1 MAEHFAAVRAAT
13 LSLALALSACD
24 MAPKH
29 VRPALPVAPAFPTD
43 AAQPAGSVRAA
54 DLGWRDFFVDPQ
66 LKALIAT
73 ALEHN
78 RDLAVSVAR
87 IAEARGQYRI
97 QDAARLPQLDASGS
111 YTRSRVGAASLSAQG
126 AVPAGKSG
134 IEYDSY
140 SLGVGVSSFEL
151 DFWGRVKNLSKAA
164 RENYLST
171 IEAERAFR
179 LSLIRDVA
187 TTYLAAREADEQIA
201 LAERTLKS
209 REEGLHIAKLRLDA
223 GVTSALDYRQTETLL
238 TQAQTSLASLR
249 LSLAQYRNQLEVLTG
264 QPLSPDL
271 PAPLP
276 LQGQQ
281 LDRAIAPGLPSDL
294 LDNRP
299 DIIEAEHALK
309 AARANIGAA
318 RAAFFPR
325 ITLTGDAGFSSTS
338 LDNLVGKDGLGW
350 SFGPS
355 ISLPIFDWGAT
366 KGNLDVAKA
375 RENIAVATYEK
386 TIQTAF
392 QEVADAL
399 AGRRWLADQ
408 VTAQQ
413 RAVAAQ
419 THLAELARTRYA
431 NGVAEYLEVLDAE
444 RNLFSAQQALIQ
456 LHRAEEQNLVSLYV
470 ALGGGLERGEANR
483 P

>member
-1 MAEHFAAVRAAT
+1 MT
-13 LSLALALSACD
+13 KKGSIALAFMLAACD

-29 VRPALPVAPAFPTD
+29 VRPALPTAPAYPADT
-43 AAQPAGSVRAA
+43 AQPAGEIRAA
-54 DLGWRDFFVDPQ
+54 DIGWRDFFVDPQ
-66 LKALIAT
+66 LKILIAT

-87 IAEARGQYRI
+87 IQEARGQYRI
-97 QDAARLPQLDASGS
+97 QEAERLPELDANGA
-111 YTRSRVGAASLSAQG
+111 YTRSRVGAASLSGQG
-126 AVPAGKSG
+126 AVPAGRSG
-134 IEYDSY
+134 VEYSNY
-140 SLGVGVSSFEL
+140 SASVGVSSFEL

-164 RENYLST
+164 RESYFST
-171 IEAERAFR
+171 VQAERAFR

-201 LAERTLKS
+201 LAERTVKS
-209 REEGLHIAKLRLDA
+209 REDGLHIAKLRLDA
-223 GVTSALDYRQTETLL
+223 GVTSALDYRQAETLL

-249 LSLAQYRNQLEVLTG
+249 LSLAQNRNALEVLTG
-264 QPLSPDL
+264 QPLAGDL
-271 PAPLP
+271 PPPLP
-276 LQGQQ
+276 LEGQR
-281 LDRAIAPGLPSDL
+281 LDRAIVPGLPSDL

-299 DIIEAEHALK
+299 DIISAEDSLK
-309 AARANIGAA
+309 AARANVGAA

-338 LDNLVGKDGLGW
+338 LDKLVGKDGLGW

-386 TIQTAF
+386 TVQTAF

-408 VTAQQ
+408 VAAQQ
-413 RAVAAQ
+413 RAVVAQ
-419 THLAELARTRYA
+419 TQLADLARTRYA

-470 ALGGGLERGEANR
+470 ALGGGLKGAE
-483 P
+483 